1 MRNQFYISGLY
12 YEIGEFKFRKY
23 LNIKLKNSIKQR
35 PDLMIIMMNP
45 GASRP
50 LDAIDNNN
58 LESEAIPDRTQDQIM
73 KVMTACKLE
82 YARVLN
88 LTDIRDPKSN
98 QMLLKLTELDQQ
110 GIPHS
115 LFDSRRRNEFDA
127 LFIKNVPVILA
138 WGVNKKLQKLAEKAI
153 EIISV
158 DNTVGL
164 NKVGTSWAY
173 YHPLPQNFQKQL
185 EWVDKIIEALKNSMI
200 DE

>member
-138 WGVNKKLQKLAEKAI
+138 WGVNKKLQKLMDI
-153 EIISV
+153 
-158 DNTVGL
+158 
-164 NKVGTSWAY
+164 
-173 YHPLPQNFQKQL
+173 HF
-185 EWVDKIIEALKNSMI
+185 
-200 DE
+200 